1 MDFKRLLDFLN
12 RLSKDNTKEWFDA
25 NKKEY
30 ETLRKEWVVFVG
42 DCIAAIGS
50 FDKRFAGL
58 DPKKC
63 IFRINRDIR
72 FSKDKSP
79 YKNNFGMSL
88 SLNGKKDEFC
98 GYYLHIQPNNCFI
111 AGGSY
116 MPMPDTLAK
125 IRQEID
131 YNLPAFEKIVL
142 AKDFKSLFGEIS
154 GEKLVR
160 PPKGYEAENP
170 AFEYLKLKGFIAER
184 KITQKELTDPAFM
197 KTLTGTTKSIK
208 PLIDFLAAAIQP

>member
-1 MDFKRLLDFLN
+1 MDFKHLLDFLA
-12 RLSKDNTKEWFDA
+12 RLSKNNTKEWFDA

-30 ETLRKEWVVFVG
+30 DSLRKEWIGFVG
-42 DCIAAIGS
+42 ECITTIGS
-50 FDKRFAGL
+50 FDKRFASL

-88 SLNGKKDEFC
+88 SLNDKKEEFC

-131 YNLPAFEKIVL
+131 YNLPAFKKIVL
-142 AKDFKSLFGEIS
+142 AKDFKSLFGEIT

-160 PPKGYEAENP
+160 PPKGYDAENP
-170 AFEYLKLKGFIAER
+170 AIEYLKLKGFIAER
-184 KITQKELTDPAFM
+184 KLTHKELSDAAFV
-197 KTLTGTTKSIK
+197 KTFAETAKSIR
-208 PLIDFLAAAIQP
+208 PLIDFLSVAIDS